1 MPELVTILKGLC
13 SGSAL
18 AGLGMTCM
26 SLGVIPVDEGLEGV
40 AQVFIGDMIPTRLFL
55 GILGPAKLLG
65 VASLWGYG
73 PLPKTVGLV
82 GLAMSAFCGAIGHG
96 VRNETAQMLI
106 AGGSLA
112 MFGAVHV
119 LEQKKAEGK
128 KE

>member
-1 MPELVTILKGLC
+1 MPELVTILKIF
-13 SGSAL
+13 SSSSAL

-40 AQVFIGDMIPTRLFL
+40 AKVFIGDMIPTRLFF

-65 VASLWGYG
+65 VASLWGRG
-73 PLPKTVGLV
+73 PVPKTVGLV

-96 VRNETAQMLI
+96 VRNETAQALI
-106 AGGSLA
+106 AGASVAVL
-112 MFGAVHV
+112 GAVHV

-128 KE
+128 KD